1 MMCVALVWDLNL
13 RAFTTR
19 ITSVKTHHKPAA
31 SCTLVM
37 RVLHSARAKE
47 SADVSVR
54 SVSLCSL
61 GDNALSRGRC
71 TITIGIGPWLR
82 EDRRDF
88 IVILSERG

>member
-1 MMCVALVWDLNL
+1 
-13 RAFTTR
+13 
-19 ITSVKTHHKPAA
+19 
-31 SCTLVM
+31 M

-54 SVSLCSL
+54 SVSFTVSAIMRFRKS
-61 GDNALSRGRC
+61 DV
-71 TITIGIGPWLR
+71 TITIGLGAWLR